1 MTARAP
7 ASSQRACAEAGYA
20 VVRPAMAAEAG
31 KLPVVVP
38 TGEGG
43 KNVRL
48 VTKRG
53 AIILVTIS
61 FTIMALAIA
70 KFPGEAS
77 PLI

>member
-1 MTARAP
+1 
-7 ASSQRACAEAGYA
+7 
-20 VVRPAMAAEAG
+20 MAAEAG